1 MINLAANEFAQKI
14 VESDVIVLDVR
25 TAAEFNES
33 HLSNSV
39 NIDVLGDYF
48 SADVSVLD
56 KTKSYAIYCRSGKR
70 SVDASEAMDQM
81 GFSATFNLNGGIIE
95 WIDSGRD
102 IVSN

>member
-48 SADVSVLD
+48 SADVAALD

-102 IVSN
+102 IVNN

>member
-1 MINLAANEFAQKI
+1 
-14 VESDVIVLDVR
+14 V
-25 TAAEFNES
+25 
-33 HLSNSV
+33 
-39 NIDVLGDYF
+39 
-48 SADVSVLD
+48 SALD

>member
-1 MINLAANEFAQKI
+1 MYLLAFGEEIDPTAPLNGYQI
-14 VESDVIVLDVR
+14 WDLILD
-25 TAAEFNES
+25 ES

-48 SADVSVLD
+48 SADVAALD

>member
-48 SADVSVLD
+48 SADVSALD

>member
-48 SADVSVLD
+48 SADVSALD

-95 WIDSGRD
+95 WID
-102 IVSN
+102 

>member
-1 MINLAANEFAQKI
+1 MINLAASGFAQKI

-48 SADVSVLD
+48 SAGVAALD
-56 KTKSYAIYCRSGKR
+56 KAKSYAIYCRSGKR
-70 SVDASEAMDQM
+70 SVDASQAMDQM
-81 GFSATFNLNGGIIE
+81 GFSATFNLTGGIIE

-102 IVSN
+102 VVSN